1 MHPLYWIS
9 VNLHV
14 LSAMLW
20 LGGMLFLGVV
30 GAPALRS
37 VEPATLRQQLF
48 HTLGVRFRAAGWAAI
63 VVLVLTGFVN
73 MHFRGLLQWS
83 GVLSDGEF
91 WATSVGQSLAAKLI
105 LVTIMLT
112 VSAVHDFIL
121 GPAAGRAV
129 AGSAEAILLRR
140 RAAVLARANALAGVL
155 LVLAATRLARG

>member
-9 VNLHV
+9 VSLHV

-20 LGGMLFLGVV
+20 LGGMLFLGIV
-30 GAPALRS
+30 GAPALRA

-48 HTLGVRFRAAGWAAI
+48 HSLGVRFRSAGWAAI
-63 VVLVLTGFVN
+63 AVLVLTGFVN

-83 GVLSDGEF
+83 GVLDDSEF
-91 WATSVGQSLAAKLI
+91 WATSVGHALAAKLV
-105 LVTIMLT
+105 LVTIMLA

-121 GPAAGRAV
+121 GPAAGRVV
-129 AGSAEAILLRR
+129 AGSAEALHLRR
-140 RAAVLARANALAGVL
+140 RAALLARANALAGVL

>member
-1 MHPLYWIS
+1 MPPLYWVS

-30 GAPALRS
+30 GAPALRA

-48 HTLGVRFRAAGWAAI
+48 HALGVRFRTAGWAAI
-63 VVLVLTGFVN
+63 VVLLLTGLAN
-73 MHFRGLLQWS
+73 LQFRGLLQWS
-83 GVLSDGEF
+83 GVLHDPEF
-91 WATSVGQSLAAKLI
+91 WATSVGKALAAKLI

-112 VSAVHDFIL
+112 ISAVHDFVL

-129 AGSAEAILLRR
+129 SGSPEALRLR
-140 RAAVLARANALAGVL
+140 QRAAHLARANALAGVL